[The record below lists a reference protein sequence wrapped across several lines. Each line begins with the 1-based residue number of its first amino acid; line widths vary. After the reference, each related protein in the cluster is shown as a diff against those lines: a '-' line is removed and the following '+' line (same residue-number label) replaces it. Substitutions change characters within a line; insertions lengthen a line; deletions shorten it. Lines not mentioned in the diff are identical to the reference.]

1 MPVKD
6 IPLVITA
13 DWLLDRIRTSI
24 NVLGDAFVAST
35 VSHYLELKL
44 KETDNKLIKNEEEKE
59 GRGRKGF
66 NNDLKKQLN
75 NPLNSSRHH
84 SQDNNTQVGG
94 NKYF

>member
-1 MPVKD
+1 LPVKD

-59 GRGRKGF
+59 GREF
-66 NNDLKKQLN
+66 NNDLKIKQLN
-75 NPLNSSRHH
+75 NPLISSRHH
-84 SQDNNTQVGG
+84 SQDNNTQVCRR
-94 NKYF
+94 K